1 MQPIKISIGPAI
13 RMRNWNQYK
22 DFPSRHNERRLL
34 LIKDKITRNTWLEN
48 LLELSK
54 WRRPACKTLWTISD
68 ISVAT
73 ARVATDPLKVPT
85 RYKCQKICSWWRRP
99 ETILEIREKA
109 TFLELINKPITNIS
123 KILLTSERTLTGRQ
137 FLALDLSPTF
147 LPQNETFPW
156 DAYWRVQLIYAKVLL
171 EEPRLAS

>member
-1 MQPIKISIGPAI
+1 MQPIKITNGPAI

-22 DFPSRHNERRLL
+22 DFPSRHNQRRLL

-109 TFLELINKPITNIS
+109 TFLKLINKPITNIS

-147 LPQNETFPW
+147 LPQDETFPW
-156 DAYWRVQLIYAKVLL
+156 DAYWRV
-171 EEPRLAS
+171 